1 MSAIA
6 FPAPDP
12 KILDRR
18 DQIIAGLAAL
28 VPPECLVVSED
39 ERRAF
44 ETDAL
49 TAYLENPKGFVKGT
63 KMSFAGLKKEE
74 DRAAIIAYLGTL
86 AP

>member
-1 MSAIA
+1 MT
-6 FPAPDP
+6 D
-12 KILDRR
+12 
-18 DQIIAGLAAL
+18 AGAGGL
-28 VPPECLVVSED
+28 VWD
-39 ERRAF
+39 A
-44 ETDAL
+44 DAL